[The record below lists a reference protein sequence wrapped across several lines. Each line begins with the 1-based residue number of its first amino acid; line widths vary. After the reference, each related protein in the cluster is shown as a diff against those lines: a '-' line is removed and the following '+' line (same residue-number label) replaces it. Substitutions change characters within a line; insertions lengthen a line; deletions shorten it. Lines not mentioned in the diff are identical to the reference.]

1 MGAIFGTALSLML
14 TVGGAAVAA
23 LDGPGAARHYLA
35 GHVLLGVGIGLMIAT
50 AMRTAAR
57 FLMARPTQPAHGTM
71 VPVPVPLRVP
81 SVDAAPVTVLPVRS
95 APAVPLRGRHAA

>member
-23 LDGPGAARHYLA
+23 LGGPGAARHYLT
-35 GHVLLGVGIGLMIAT
+35 GHVLLGVGIGLLIAT
-50 AMRTAAR
+50 AIRMAAR
-57 FLMARPTQPAHGTM
+57 VLMARPTPPVRGTT
-71 VPVPVPLRVP
+71 VP

-95 APAVPLRGRHAA
+95 APSVPLRGRHAA

>member
-23 LDGPGAARHYLA
+23 EGGPGAAQHYLA

-50 AMRTAAR
+50 GLRAGVRLLLAR
-57 FLMARPTQPAHGTM
+57 ATSQARSAPALPTESDSAT
-71 VPVPVPLRVP
+71 
-81 SVDAAPVTVLPVRS
+81 VTVLPVRS
-95 APAVPLRGRHAA
+95 AAPVPLRGRHAA

>member
-57 FLMARPTQPAHGTM
+57 FLMARPTPTARGTM
-71 VPVPVPLRVP
+71 VPVP

-95 APAVPLRGRHAA
+95 GPAVPLRGRHAA

>member
-71 VPVPVPLRVP
+71 VPVPVP

>member
-57 FLMARPTQPAHGTM
+57 FLMARPTPPARGTM
-71 VPVPVPLRVP
+71 VPVPVPGP

-95 APAVPLRGRHAA
+95 GPAVPLRGRHAA

>member
-23 LDGPGAARHYLA
+23 DRGAGTAQHYLA

-50 AMRTAAR
+50 VLRTGLRLLLARQASPVRTA
-57 FLMARPTQPAHGTM
+57 
-71 VPVPVPLRVP
+71 PVAPPE
-81 SVDAAPVTVLPVRS
+81 AEYAPVTVLPVRN
-95 APAVPLRGRHAA
+95 APAAPLRGRHAA

>member
-23 LDGPGAARHYLA
+23 EGGPGAAQHYLA

-50 AMRTAAR
+50 ALRTGGRLLLAR
-57 FLMARPTQPAHGTM
+57 ATSQARRTPALPTESEPAT
-71 VPVPVPLRVP
+71 
-81 SVDAAPVTVLPVRS
+81 VTVLPVRS
-95 APAVPLRGRHAA
+95 AAPVPLRGRHAA

>member
-57 FLMARPTQPAHGTM
+57 FLMARPTPPARGTM
-71 VPVPVPLRVP
+71 VPVA

>member
-57 FLMARPTQPAHGTM
+57 FLMARPTPPARGTM
-71 VPVPVPLRVP
+71 VPVA

-95 APAVPLRGRHAA
+95 ARAVPFRGRHAA